1 MFGDFAVSEQPWA
14 VCAAQSVHIMSR
26 KPMGFTRFC
35 VLKRAQDFPP
45 EQKSR
50 FWDYFGNFLQCFTD
64 FQKAVSSQPVEGFF
78 RSAPEMKAR
87 DAYVPF
93 LL

>member
-1 MFGDFAVSEQPWA
+1 MNL
-14 VCAAQSVHIMSR
+14 
-26 KPMGFTRFC
+26 
-35 VLKRAQDFPP
+35 VLTERNSARENTHSPHSAELRLKKAQDFAS